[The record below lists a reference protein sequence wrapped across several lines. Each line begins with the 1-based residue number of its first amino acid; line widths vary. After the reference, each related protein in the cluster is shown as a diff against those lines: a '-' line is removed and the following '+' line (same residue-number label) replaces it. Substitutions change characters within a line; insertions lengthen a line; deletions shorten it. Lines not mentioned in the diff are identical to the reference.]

1 MEAAEKRTAGSYGE
15 DVAAAFLTRKGY
27 TVLQRN
33 FSCRLGEIDIIAS
46 DAAYL
51 LFVEVKL
58 RKDAEHGLA
67 REFVTGSK
75 QKKIILTAKY
85 YLSKHPTALQ
95 PRFDVVEVYTP
106 GGLGGKTYVRL
117 IEDAFS

>member
-67 REFVTGSK
+67 REFVTRSK

-85 YLSKHPTALQ
+85 YLS
-95 PRFDVVEVYTP
+95 
-106 GGLGGKTYVRL
+106 
-117 IEDAFS
+117 